1 MKHLVYLFVLLTI
14 MLQAQENNFPE
25 VNLADFKASGA
36 HIQRTMGLLQNS
48 TAEHKNT
55 VRIMFYGQSITKQD
69 WWKDVV
75 IDLKKRFP
83 NADIIAVNP
92 AIGGFASNLL
102 VTTTPMDVYPFYPDL
117 VIFHVYG
124 NHFKYEEIIA
134 DIRKNTTAE
143 VALQTDHCG
152 GGDDP
157 AKTDTGWTAF
167 MNGQHI
173 PAVAKKYNCA
183 IFDVRTGWKKYLL
196 DNKLPQGD
204 LLMDGTH
211 LNKSGCFLMSELVKR
226 ELVAVPEMKDDF
238 TNTMVKEIPVKFI
251 DGKSCIEFTGNRV
264 ELIFDKVDN
273 PAELSVLVD
282 DKKPSEIASCYT
294 FTRPNEGPGVDWPW
308 TVSTPYRINSN
319 TLPVAED
326 WKLTITEGNK
336 DDFKYKLSGSVTG
349 DDGEGNSKDKFI
361 SKSGRVVIDPQYW
374 WKNTGGKTES
384 LLKPDY
390 EIKFKSVLIGNDTVK
405 MPEMPDTTIQY
416 TTVLASNLSNEEH
429 TLILQVKEGTTPPVK
444 AIKVYAPP
452 VK

>member
-1 MKHLVYLFVLLTI
+1 MKHLVYLFILLNI
-14 MLQAQENNFPE
+14 MLLAQENNFPA

-55 VRIMFYGQSITKQD
+55 IRIMFYGQSITKQD

-75 IDLKKRFP
+75 TDLKKRFP
-83 NADIIAVNP
+83 NANIIAVNP

-157 AKTDTGWTAF
+157 AKADTGWTAF

-173 PAVAKKYNCA
+173 PAVAKKFNCA
-183 IFDVRTGWKKYLL
+183 IFDVRTGWKKHLL

-211 LNKSGCFLMSELVKR
+211 LNKFGCFLMSELVKR
-226 ELVAVPEMKDDF
+226 ELVVVPEMKDVF
-238 TNTMVKEIPVKFI
+238 TDSMVKEIPVTFI

-264 ELIFDKVDN
+264 ELIYDRVEN
-273 PAELSVLVD
+273 PAELSVLID

-294 FTRPNEGPGVDWPW
+294 FTRPNEGPGIDWPW
-308 TVSTPYRINSN
+308 TVSTPYRIDSNS
-319 TLPVAED
+319 LRVAED

-336 DDFKYKLSGSVTG
+336 EDFKYKLSGSITG

-361 SKSGRVVIDPQYW
+361 SKSGRVMINPQYW

-390 EIKFKSVLIGNDTVK
+390 EIKFKSVLMGNDTVK
-405 MPEMPDTTIQY
+405 IPEMPDTTLQY
-416 TTVLASNLSNEEH
+416 TTILASNLSNEEH